1 MKLALVHDWVV
12 TIGGAERCLEVFHE
26 LWPEA
31 PLFTLVCS
39 EASVE
44 KLGFSRHQVHT
55 SFIQKL
61 RKAEEK
67 YRSYLPF
74 FPLAIEQF
82 DLSGYDVILSSSHCA
97 AKGVLT
103 RADQVHVCYC
113 HTPVRYAWDL
123 THQYLRENN
132 LERGIKAAVA
142 RAVLH
147 YIRMW
152 DVQTANRVDKFLA
165 NSRYT
170 AKRIWR
176 AYRREADVVYPPVDI
191 SRFEVVEDKEN
202 YFLFLSR
209 LVPYKKADL
218 VVRAFTEMGLPLV
231 VAGDGPQMPELKRI
245 AGKNVELLGYQTD
258 EQVVELVSRARALVF
273 AAEEDFGIVPVEAQA
288 AGMPVIAYGRGGAT
302 ETVIPSDKY
311 GSDRA
316 TGIHFSEQTPASL
329 KEAVREF
336 LAVEDRFDRQVIRR
350 NAERF
355 SKEAFTTR
363 IAQAVNEAVVMKM
376 EEGMR

>member
-1 MKLALVHDWVV
+1 MRLALVHDWVV
-12 TIGGAERCLEVFHE
+12 AIGGGERCLEVFHE

-44 KLGFSRHQVHT
+44 KIGFSRKQVHT

-61 RKAEEK
+61 WKAEKK

-132 LERGIKAAVA
+132 LERGIKATVA

-165 NSRYT
+165 NSQYT

-191 SRFEVVEDKEN
+191 SRFEVVGDKEN

-218 VVRAFTEMGLPLV
+218 VVQAFTELGLPLV

-245 AGKNVELLGYQTD
+245 AGKNVELLGYKTD
-258 EQVVELVSRARALVF
+258 EQVVELVSRARALIF
-273 AAEEDFGIVPVEAQA
+273 AADEDFGIVPVEAQA
-288 AGMPVIAYGRGGAT
+288 AGTPVIAFGRGGVT
-302 ETVIPSDKY
+302 ETVVSAKEARFDK
-311 GSDRA
+311 A
-316 TGIHFSEQTPASL
+316 TGIFFDEQTVASL
-329 KEAVREF
+329 AAAVKEF
-336 LAVEDRFDRQVIRR
+336 IKIEDKFDRKVIRK

-355 SKEAFTTR
+355 SRERFKKE
-363 IAQAVNEAVVMKM
+363 IKDKVNEAVCSA
-376 EEGMR
+376 GR

>member
-1 MKLALVHDWVV
+1 MKLALVHDWVT

-31 PLFTLVCS
+31 PLFTLVYA
-39 EASVE
+39 EASIE
-44 KLGFSRHQVHT
+44 KLGFSKDKVHA

-61 RKAEEK
+61 RRAEQK

-74 FPLAIEQF
+74 FPIAIEQF

-97 AKGVLT
+97 AKGVIT
-103 RADQVHVCYC
+103 RGDQFHICYC

-123 THQYLRENN
+123 TNQYLRENN
-132 LERGIKAAVA
+132 LERGIKAVLA
-142 RAVLH
+142 RAALH
-147 YIRMW
+147 YVRMW

-170 AKRIWR
+170 AMRIWR
-176 AYRREADVVYPPVDI
+176 AYRREAEVVYPPVDI
-191 SRFEVVEDKEN
+191 SRFNVVEDKEK

-218 VVRAFTEMGLPLV
+218 VVQAFNQLGLPLM

-245 AGKNVELLGYQTD
+245 AGKNVELLGYQSD
-258 EQVVELVSRARALVF
+258 EKVVELISRARALIF
-273 AAEEDFGIVPVEAQA
+273 AADEDFGIVPVEAQA
-288 AGMPVIAYGRGGAT
+288 AGTPVIAFGKGGVT
-302 ETVIPSDKY
+302 ETVISAESC
-311 GSDRA
+311 GFDRA
-316 TGIHFSEQTPASL
+316 TGIFFYEQSVKSL
-329 KEAVREF
+329 KEAVEKF
-336 LAVEDRFDRQVIRR
+336 IKIEDKFNVRVIRN

-355 SKEAFTTR
+355 SKERFKETIKTLVEQR
-363 IAQAVNEAVVMKM
+363 S
-376 EEGMR
+376 

>member
-12 TIGGAERCLEVFHE
+12 AIGGAERCLEVFHE

-44 KLGFSRHQVHT
+44 KLGFSRNQEHT

-82 DLSGYDVILSSSHCA
+82 DLSGYNVSLSSSHCA
-97 AKGVLT
+97 AKGVIT
-103 RADQVHVCYC
+103 RADQVHICYC

-132 LERGIKAAVA
+132 LERGIKATVA

-176 AYRREADVVYPPVDI
+176 AYRREADVVYPQVDI

-218 VVRAFTEMGLPLV
+218 VVEAFTEMGLPLV

-258 EQVVELVSRARALVF
+258 ERVVELVSRARALIF
-273 AAEEDFGIVPVEAQA
+273 AADEDFGIVPVEAQA
-288 AGMPVIAYGRGGAT
+288 AGTPVIAYGKDGVR
-302 ETVIPSDKY
+302 ETVISAKEA
-311 GSDRA
+311 GFDRA
-316 TGIHFSEQTPASL
+316 TGVFFHQQKVSSL
-329 KEAVREF
+329 TAAVNEF
-336 LAVEDRFDRQVIRR
+336 LRLEDRFDRAVIRK

-355 SKEAFTTR
+355 SRDRFKDEIKAKVMEAAVER
-363 IAQAVNEAVVMKM
+363 I
-376 EEGMR
+376 